1 MRTGP
6 SVKANRIALLVA
18 SVVAA
23 VGALLLV
30 LYLRRFEEEASG
42 GAPVKVL
49 MAVKSLEPG
58 SLLTEDAIAVRV
70 VPVAYVESR
79 AVRESD
85 RAKVLGLRIAT
96 AVQPNQSVFW
106 TDLAIATDD
115 RRDLSSLVQPGM
127 RAVTIRAANDDKSF
141 ALIRPGDRVDVIAT
155 LAPEKASGEKV
166 AGEKAAVVL
175 LQNILVLAVGLETGN
190 EVPASGARSSG
201 DSRQQVMSLSLNLQE
216 AQLVALALDRG
227 RITVALRNPS
237 DLRVTE
243 GMSDLSSTALVES
256 TSRKAIQILR
266 QGASATDAPIRL
278 EVR

>member
-1 MRTGP
+1 MSGRTQ
-6 SVKANRIALLVA
+6 VQANRIALLVA

-23 VGALLLV
+23 IGALLLV

-49 MAVKSLEPG
+49 MAVKALEPG
-58 SLLTEDAIAVRV
+58 ALLTEDSVAVRAI
-70 VPVAYVESR
+70 PVAYVESR

-85 RAKVLGLRIAT
+85 RAKVIGLRIST
-96 AVQPNQSVFW
+96 PVQANQSIFW

-141 ALIRPGDRVDVIAT
+141 ALIRPGDRVDVVAT
-155 LAPEKASGEKV
+155 LAPLAPNGEKTS
-166 AGEKAAVVL
+166 VVL
-175 LQNILVLAVGLETGN
+175 LQNVLVLAVGLETGN
-190 EVPASGARSSG
+190 DVPTSGARTAG

-216 AQLVALALDRG
+216 AQLVSLALDRG
-227 RITVALRNPS
+227 RITVALRNPG

-243 GMSDLSSTALVES
+243 GMSDLTSNALVES
-256 TSRKAIQILR
+256 TSRKAIQGIR
-266 QGASATDAPIRL
+266 QSVSADGPIRL
-278 EVR
+278 EARP

>member
-1 MRTGP
+1 MVWRT
-6 SVKANRIALLVA
+6 SVQPNRIALLVA

-49 MAVKSLEPG
+49 MAVKTLEPG
-58 SLLTEDAIAVRV
+58 ALLTEDSVAVRLI
-70 VPVAYVESR
+70 PVAYVESR

-85 RAKVLGLRIAT
+85 RAKVIGLRIAT
-96 AVQPNQSVFW
+96 PVQANQSLFW

-141 ALIRPGDRVDVIAT
+141 ALIRPGDRVDVVAT
-155 LAPEKASGEKV
+155 LAPLAPNGEKTS
-166 AGEKAAVVL
+166 VVL
-175 LQNILVLAVGLETGN
+175 LQNVLVLAVGLETGN
-190 EVPASGARSSG
+190 DVPAAGSRTSG

-216 AQLVALALDRG
+216 AQLVSLALDRG
-227 RITVALRNPS
+227 RLTVALRNPS

-243 GMSDLSSTALVES
+243 GMADLTSNALVES
-256 TSRKAIQILR
+256 VSRKAIQGIR
-266 QGASATDAPIRL
+266 QSVSADGPIRL
-278 EVR
+278 EARP

>member
-1 MRTGP
+1 MQP
-6 SVKANRIALLVA
+6 NRIALLVA

-49 MAVKSLEPG
+49 MSLKALEPG
-58 SLLTEDAIAVRV
+58 AVLTEDSVAIRSI
-70 VPVAYVESR
+70 PVAYVESR
-79 AVRESD
+79 AVRETD
-85 RAKVLGLRIAT
+85 RAKVLGLRIST
-96 AVQPNQSVFW
+96 PVQANQSIFW

-141 ALIRPGDRVDVIAT
+141 ALIRPGDRVDVVAT
-155 LAPEKASGEKV
+155 LAPLAPNGEKTS
-166 AGEKAAVVL
+166 VVL

-190 EVPASGARSSG
+190 DVPAAGGRSAG
-201 DSRQQVMSLSLNLQE
+201 DARQQVMSLSLNLQE
-216 AQLVALALDRG
+216 AQLVSLALDRG
-227 RITVALRNPS
+227 RLTVALRNPG

-243 GMSDLSSTALVES
+243 GMPDVTTSALVES
-256 TSRKAIQILR
+256 TSRKAIQNIR
-266 QGASATDAPIRL
+266 QSAVADGPIRL
-278 EVR
+278 EARP

>member
-1 MRTGP
+1 MTPGNP
-6 SVKANRIALLVA
+6 VQANRIALLVA
-18 SVVAA
+18 AVVAS

-49 MAVKSLEPG
+49 MAVKALEPG
-58 SLLTEDAIAVRV
+58 ALLTEDAVAVRAI
-70 VPVAYVESR
+70 PVAYVESR

-85 RAKVLGLRIAT
+85 RAKVVGLRVAT
-96 AVQPNQSVFW
+96 PVQANQSLFW

-155 LAPEKASGEKV
+155 VTPNGGPVAPGGEKTS
-166 AGEKAAVVL
+166 VVL
-175 LQNILVLAVGLETGN
+175 LQNVLVLAVGLETGQDA
-190 EVPASGARSSG
+190 PATGSRTAG

-216 AQLVALALDRG
+216 AQLVSLALDRG
-227 RITVALRNPS
+227 RLTVALRNPG

-243 GMSDLSSTALVES
+243 GMSDLTSSALVES
-256 TSRKAIQILR
+256 NSRKAIQNIR
-266 QGASATDAPIRL
+266 QSVASDGPIRL
-278 EVR
+278 EAR

>member
-1 MRTGP
+1 
-6 SVKANRIALLVA
+6 VQANRIALLVA
-18 SVVAA
+18 AVVAS

-49 MAVKSLEPG
+49 MAVKALEPG
-58 SLLTEDAIAVRV
+58 ALLTEDAVAVRV
-70 VPVAYVESR
+70 IPVAYVESR

-85 RAKVLGLRIAT
+85 RPKVVGLRVAT
-96 AVQPNQSVFW
+96 PVQANQSLFW

-155 LAPEKASGEKV
+155 VTPNAGPVAPGGEKTS
-166 AGEKAAVVL
+166 VVL
-175 LQNILVLAVGLETGN
+175 LQNVLVLAVGLETGQDA
-190 EVPASGARSSG
+190 PATGSRTAG

-216 AQLVALALDRG
+216 AQLVSLALDRG
-227 RITVALRNPS
+227 RLTVALRNPG

-243 GMSDLSSTALVES
+243 GMSDLTSSALVES
-256 TSRKAIQILR
+256 NSRKAIQNIR
-266 QGASATDAPIRL
+266 QSVASDGPIRL
-278 EVR
+278 EAR

>member
-1 MRTGP
+1 MQP
-6 SVKANRIALLVA
+6 NRIALLVA

-49 MAVKSLEPG
+49 MAVKTLEPG
-58 SLLTEDAIAVRV
+58 ALLTEDSVAVRLI
-70 VPVAYVESR
+70 PVAYVESR

-85 RAKVLGLRIAT
+85 RPKVIGLRIAT
-96 AVQPNQSVFW
+96 PVQANQSLFW

-141 ALIRPGDRVDVIAT
+141 ALIRPGDRVDVVAT
-155 LAPEKASGEKV
+155 LAPLAPNGEKTS
-166 AGEKAAVVL
+166 VVL
-175 LQNILVLAVGLETGN
+175 LQNVLVLAVGLETGN
-190 EVPASGARSSG
+190 DVPAAGSRTSG

-216 AQLVALALDRG
+216 AQLVSLALDRG
-227 RITVALRNPS
+227 RLTVALRNPC

-243 GMSDLSSTALVES
+243 GMADLTSNALVES
-256 TSRKAIQILR
+256 ISRKAIQGIR
-266 QGASATDAPIRL
+266 QSVSADGPIRL
-278 EVR
+278 EARP

>member
-1 MRTGP
+1 MESRS
-6 SVKANRIALLVA
+6 SVQPNRIALLVA

-49 MAVKSLEPG
+49 MAVKTLEPG
-58 SLLTEDAIAVRV
+58 ALLTEDSVAVRLI
-70 VPVAYVESR
+70 PVAYVESR

-85 RAKVLGLRIAT
+85 RAKVIGLRIAT
-96 AVQPNQSVFW
+96 PVQANQSLFW

-141 ALIRPGDRVDVIAT
+141 ALIRPGDRVDVVAT
-155 LAPEKASGEKV
+155 LAPLAPNGEKTS
-166 AGEKAAVVL
+166 VVL
-175 LQNILVLAVGLETGN
+175 LQNVLVLAVGLETGN
-190 EVPASGARSSG
+190 DVPAAGSRTSG

-216 AQLVALALDRG
+216 AQLVSLALDRG
-227 RITVALRNPS
+227 RLTVALRNPS

-243 GMSDLSSTALVES
+243 GMADLTSNALVES
-256 TSRKAIQILR
+256 VSRKAIQGIR
-266 QGASATDAPIRL
+266 QSVSADGPIRL
-278 EVR
+278 EARP

>member
-1 MRTGP
+1 MQ
-6 SVKANRIALLVA
+6 ANRIALLVA

-49 MAVKSLEPG
+49 MAVKALEPG
-58 SLLTEDAIAVRV
+58 QLLTEDSVAVRAI
-70 VPVAYVESR
+70 PVAYVESR

-85 RAKVLGLRIAT
+85 RAKVVGLRIAT
-96 AVQPNQSVFW
+96 PVQANQSLFW

-141 ALIRPGDRVDVIAT
+141 ALIRPGDRVDVVAT
-155 LAPEKASGEKV
+155 LAPVTPNGEKTS
-166 AGEKAAVVL
+166 VVL
-175 LQNILVLAVGLETGN
+175 LQNVLVLAVGLETGT
-190 EVPASGARSSG
+190 EVPTAGARTAG

-216 AQLVALALDRG
+216 AQLVSLALDRG
-227 RITVALRNPS
+227 RLTVALRNPG

-243 GMSDLSSTALVES
+243 GMNDLTSSALVES
-256 TSRKAIQILR
+256 TSRKAIQGIR
-266 QGASATDAPIRL
+266 QSAAAADGPIRL
-278 EVR
+278 EAR

>member
-1 MRTGP
+1 MQ
-6 SVKANRIALLVA
+6 ANRIALLVA

-23 VGALLLV
+23 IGALLLV

-49 MAVKSLEPG
+49 MAVKALEPG
-58 SLLTEDAIAVRV
+58 ALLTEDSVAVRAI
-70 VPVAYVESR
+70 PVAYVESR

-85 RAKVLGLRIAT
+85 RAKVIGLRIST
-96 AVQPNQSVFW
+96 PVQANQSIFW

-141 ALIRPGDRVDVIAT
+141 ALIRPGDRVDVVAT
-155 LAPEKASGEKV
+155 LAPLAPNGEKTS
-166 AGEKAAVVL
+166 VVL
-175 LQNILVLAVGLETGN
+175 LQNVLVLAVGLETGN
-190 EVPASGARSSG
+190 DVPTSGARTAG

-216 AQLVALALDRG
+216 AQLVSLALDRG
-227 RITVALRNPS
+227 RITVALRNPG

-243 GMSDLSSTALVES
+243 GMSDLTSNALVES
-256 TSRKAIQILR
+256 TSRKAIQGIR
-266 QGASATDAPIRL
+266 QSVSDDGPIRL
-278 EVR
+278 EARP

>member
-1 MRTGP
+1 MQ
-6 SVKANRIALLVA
+6 ANRIALLVA

-30 LYLRRFEEEASG
+30 LYLKRFEEEASG

-49 MAVKSLEPG
+49 MAVKALEPG
-58 SLLTEDAIAVRV
+58 QLLTEDSVAVRAI
-70 VPVAYVESR
+70 PVAYVESR

-85 RAKVLGLRIAT
+85 RAKVVGLRIAT
-96 AVQPNQSVFW
+96 PVQANQSLFW

-141 ALIRPGDRVDVIAT
+141 ALIRPGDRVDVVAT
-155 LAPEKASGEKV
+155 LAPVTPNGEKTS
-166 AGEKAAVVL
+166 VVL
-175 LQNILVLAVGLETGN
+175 LQNVLVLAVGLETGTD
-190 EVPASGARSSG
+190 VPTAGSRTAG

-216 AQLVALALDRG
+216 AQLVSLALDRG
-227 RITVALRNPS
+227 RLTVALRNPG

-243 GMSDLSSTALVES
+243 GMNDLTSSALVES
-256 TSRKAIQILR
+256 TSRKAIQGIR
-266 QGASATDAPIRL
+266 QSAAAADGPIRL
-278 EVR
+278 EAR

>member
-1 MRTGP
+1 MSGRTQ
-6 SVKANRIALLVA
+6 VQANRIALLVA

-23 VGALLLV
+23 IGALLLV

-49 MAVKSLEPG
+49 MAVKALEPG
-58 SLLTEDAIAVRV
+58 ALLTEDSVAVRAI
-70 VPVAYVESR
+70 PVAYVESR

-85 RAKVLGLRIAT
+85 RAKVIGLRIST
-96 AVQPNQSVFW
+96 PVQANQSIFW

-141 ALIRPGDRVDVIAT
+141 ALIRPGDRVDVVAT
-155 LAPEKASGEKV
+155 LAPLAPNGEKTS
-166 AGEKAAVVL
+166 VVL
-175 LQNILVLAVGLETGN
+175 LQNVLVLAVGLETGN
-190 EVPASGARSSG
+190 DVPTSGARTAG

-216 AQLVALALDRG
+216 AQLVSLALDRG
-227 RITVALRNPS
+227 RITVALRNPG

-243 GMSDLSSTALVES
+243 GMSDLTSNALVES
-256 TSRKAIQILR
+256 TSRKAIQGIR
-266 QGASATDAPIRL
+266 QSVSDDGPIRL
-278 EVR
+278 EARP

>member
-1 MRTGP
+1 
-6 SVKANRIALLVA
+6 VQANRIALLVA

-30 LYLRRFEEEASG
+30 LYLKRFEEEASG

-49 MAVKSLEPG
+49 MAVKALEPG
-58 SLLTEDAIAVRV
+58 QLLTEDSVAVRAI
-70 VPVAYVESR
+70 PVAYIESR

-85 RAKVLGLRIAT
+85 RAKVVGLRVAT
-96 AVQPNQSVFW
+96 PVQANQSLFW

-141 ALIRPGDRVDVIAT
+141 ALIRPGDRVDVVAT
-155 LAPEKASGEKV
+155 LAPITPNGEKTS
-166 AGEKAAVVL
+166 VVL
-175 LQNILVLAVGLETGN
+175 LQNVLVLAVGLDTGTDA
-190 EVPASGARSSG
+190 PTAGSRTAG

-216 AQLVALALDRG
+216 AQLVSLALDRG
-227 RITVALRNPS
+227 RLTVALRNPG

-243 GMSDLSSTALVES
+243 GMNDLTSSALVES
-256 TSRKAIQILR
+256 TSRKAIQGIR
-266 QGASATDAPIRL
+266 QSAAAADGPIRL
-278 EVR
+278 EAR